1 MLNNV
6 PAAMDVMKKMYCR
19 HNYKDCARYKIAIEL
34 GPDKIPDDLF
44 PKDIA
49 RALVLLTQDNWTS

>member
-1 MLNNV
+1 MIECVYVSKCRFYNDMLNNV

-34 GPDKIPDDLF
+34 EK
-44 PKDIA
+44 
-49 RALVLLTQDNWTS
+49 